1 MKRIIVT
8 RFSAMGDV
16 AMVASVLK
24 VFQAQNL
31 NTQIIMVSR
40 KTFDAFFDNIPRLTL
55 HNIDPKGKH
64 KGFIGLW
71 RLSRELSV
79 YKADY
84 FADLHYNL
92 RSKVLTSYAKFG
104 SIRVK
109 VLNKGREEKK
119 ALTQESNKI
128 LKQLRPTTE
137 RYADVFR
144 ALGFTITLDHQLKKE
159 GRPIPKEFTS
169 LLSLNAKVIGIAP
182 FAQHVCKVFPLQK
195 MERVVEY
202 LAKNNYLV
210 FVFGGGQQERL
221 IAEEWS
227 KKYRNVNNAI
237 GKFSLREE
245 LNLIANLDLMVSMDS
260 AAMHMASLVGTRSLS
275 IWGATHPFAGFLGYG
290 QSLED
295 CIQVA
300 HKNRPS
306 SVYGNKS
313 CLCNGVEAI
322 DLVTSEMVIEKIKT
336 ICE

>member
-31 NTQIIMVSR
+31 DTEIIFVSR
-40 KTFDAFFDNIPRLTL
+40 KAFDAFFDYIPRLTL
-55 HNIDPKGKH
+55 HHIEPQGKH
-64 KGFIGLW
+64 KGFFGLW
-71 RLSRELSV
+71 ELHRELSV
-79 YKADY
+79 YKADF
-84 FADLHYNL
+84 FADLHHNL
-92 RSKVLTSYAKFG
+92 RSKILTTLANFGAK
-104 SIRVK
+104 VK
-109 VLNKGREEKK
+109 VLNKGREEKN
-119 ALTQESNKI
+119 ALTRKSNKI
-128 LKQLRPTTE
+128 FKQLKPTTE

-159 GRPIPKEFTS
+159 DRPIPKEFTS

-182 FAQHVCKVFPLQK
+182 FAQHVFKVFPLQK

-227 KKYRNVNNAI
+227 KKYDNVENVI
-237 GKFSLREE
+237 GKFCLTEE

-260 AAMHMASLVGTRSLS
+260 AAMHMASLVGTRSIS
-275 IWGATHPFAGFLGYG
+275 VWGTTHPFAGFLGYG
-290 QSLED
+290 QSLQD
-295 CIQVA
+295 CVHVEHA
-300 HKNRPS
+300 YRPS

-313 CLCNGVEAI
+313 CLCDGVEAI
-322 DLVTSEMVIEKIKT
+322 DLVTPNMIIDKINF
-336 ICE
+336 ICA